1 MLVSDLVFNLT
12 HDFGITAYVYLPN
25 NYGLE
30 VTKKPNN
37 LYDIVFLIKVK
48 ENIWGSDMD
57 NNLNSISVENNLH
70 DLTEADV
77 NTYISKLEN
86 IV

>member
-1 MLVSDLVFNLT
+1 MLVSDLVFNLA
-12 HDFGITAYVYLPN
+12 HDFGITAYLYLAN

-30 VTKKPNN
+30 VTKKSNN

-57 NNLNSISVENNLH
+57 NVLTNISAENNLH
-70 DLTEADV
+70 DLSESEV
-77 NTYISKLEN
+77 NSYISQLEN

>member
-57 NNLNSISVENNLH
+57 NNLNNISVENNLH